1 MTKPRARDLGL
12 PFMGTPGENNAIT
25 DVPGVLVGYTTL
37 NDTVNGGDRRQVRT
51 GVTVI
56 HPRGL
61 IATMQPI
68 WAGIHRFNGNG
79 EMTGVHWIEDA
90 GYFASPIVLTNT
102 HAVGMAHHAT
112 VRWMVEQYH
121 TQFDSHHY
129 WALPVIAE
137 TYDGVLNNINGFPI
151 QEEHVRHALNHATSG
166 PIAEGNVGGG
176 TGMICYGFKG
186 GTGTASRCITLDDR
200 QYHLG
205 VLVQANHGQR
215 EWLSILGV
223 PVGQLLPQAPLP
235 SRDQGSIIVV
245 ISTDIPMLP
254 HQLRRVAKRATIG
267 IGRNG
272 TVGGNSSGDIFL
284 AFSVANAMPMPQA
297 ASPRLTM
304 DFVNDEH
311 FDPIYEATAQAVEE
325 SVVNALVAADSMSTV
340 KPTGQ
345 LIPAIDHQEL
355 MATMRRYQ
363 HLPE

>member
-1 MTKPRARDLGL
+1 MKKLRARDLGL
-12 PFMGTPGENNAIT
+12 PFLGTPGPHNAIT
-25 DVPGVLVGYTTL
+25 DVPGVLVGYATL
-37 NDTVNGGDRRQVRT
+37 NDDLIGGGVTHT

-61 IATMQPI
+61 VETMQPI

-79 EMTGVHWIEDA
+79 EMTGIHWIEDA

-112 VRWMVEQYH
+112 LRWMVEQYP
-121 TQFDSHHY
+121 TQFDSPQHS

-137 TYDGVLNNINGFPI
+137 TYDGVLNDINGFPI
-151 QEEHVRHALNHATSG
+151 QEEHVRYALNHAKSG

-176 TGMICYGFKG
+176 TGMISYGFKG
-186 GTGTASRCITLDDR
+186 GTGTASRRVTIAER
-200 QYHLG
+200 RYHLG

-223 PVGQLLPQAPLP
+223 PVGQLLPQSPLP
-235 SRDQGSIIVV
+235 SRDQGSIIVL
-245 ISTDIPMLP
+245 IGTDIPMMP

-284 AFSVANAMPMPQA
+284 AFSVANAMPMPGA
-297 ASPRLTM
+297 APAALTM
-304 DFVNDEH
+304 DFVNDEY
-311 FDPIYEATAQAVEE
+311 FDPIYEATCQAVEE
-325 SVVNALVAADSMSTV
+325 SVINALIAAESMATV
-340 KPTGQ
+340 KPKGKI
-345 LIPAIDHQEL
+345 IPAIDHQEL
-355 MATMRRYQ
+355 IAAMRRYRP
-363 HLPE
+363 LPE